1 MSSGFETLNLHPNL
15 KKAID
20 ALGFTSMTPIQQ
32 KVLKFTLAGHDAIG
46 RAQTGTGKT
55 AAFLISVINDL
66 LNNPVK
72 EQRYRGEP
80 RALILAPTRELA
92 LQIESDALELTKY
105 TDLSVV
111 TLVGGVDF
119 DKQKAQLDKAPV
131 DIMVATPGRLID
143 FVEQKEVW
151 LDLIEFLVI
160 DEADRLLDM
169 GFIPSVKR
177 IVRFSPRKEQRQT
190 LMFSA
195 TFSYDV
201 LNLAQQ
207 WLFEPVTVE
216 IEPEK
221 KTNADVE
228 QRVYM
233 VATPGRLIDFV
244 EQKEVWL
251 DLIEFLVIDEADRLL
266 DMGFIPSVKRIVR
279 FSPRKEQR
287 QTLMFS
293 ATFSYDV
300 LNLAQQWLF
309 EPVTVEIEP
318 EKKTNADVEQRVYM
332 VAKADKYKLLQDI
345 LRDEPIEK
353 VMIFANRRDQVRK
366 LYDHLKKDGYK
377 VVMLS
382 GEIAQDKRLK
392 MLDQFKNGK
401 HNIMI
406 ATDVAGRGIHVD
418 GVSHVVN
425 FTLPEQ
431 SDDYVHRIGRT
442 GRAGTRGVSI
452 SFLSEDDAFY
462 LPEIE
467 KAIGQKLPLTRLEG
481 YC

>member
-20 ALGFTSMTPIQQ
+20 ALGFKDMTPIQQ

-55 AAFLISVINDL
+55 AAFLVSVINDL
-66 LNNPVK
+66 LNNPIK

-92 LQIESDALELTKY
+92 LQIESDAKELVKY
-105 TDLSVV
+105 TDLNVM
-111 TLVGGVDF
+111 TLLGGVDF
-119 DKQKAQLDKAPV
+119 DKQKNLLNRNFV

-151 LDLIEFLVI
+151 LD
-160 DEADRLLDM
+160 
-169 GFIPSVKR
+169 
-177 IVRFSPRKEQRQT
+177 Q
-190 LMFSA
+190 
-195 TFSYDV
+195 
-201 LNLAQQ
+201 
-207 WLFEPVTVE
+207 
-216 IEPEK
+216 
-221 KTNADVE
+221 
-228 QRVYM
+228 
-233 VATPGRLIDFV
+233 
-244 EQKEVWL
+244 
-251 DLIEFLVIDEADRLL
+251 IEFLVIDEADRLL

-332 VAKADKYKLLQDI
+332 VAKSDKYKLLEEI
-345 LRDEPIEK
+345 LRVEPIEK

-366 LYDHLKKDGYK
+366 LYDHLKRDGYK

-392 MLDQFKNGK
+392 MLDQFKNGQ

-452 SFLSEDDAFY
+452 SFLSEDDAFS

>member
-1 MSSGFETLNLHPNL
+1 MSSGFETLNLHPQL
-15 KKAID
+15 KRAID
-20 ALGFTSMTPIQQ
+20 ALGFKDMTPIQQ

-55 AAFLISVINDL
+55 AAFLVSVINDL
-66 LNNPVK
+66 LNNPIQ
-72 EQRYRGEP
+72 EQRYRGAP

-92 LQIESDALELTKY
+92 LQIESDAKELTKFS
-105 TDLSVV
+105 DLHVV
-111 TLVGGVDF
+111 TLLGGVDF
-119 DKQKAQLDKAPV
+119 DKQKAQLDKKPV

-151 LDLIEFLVI
+151 LD
-160 DEADRLLDM
+160 
-169 GFIPSVKR
+169 
-177 IVRFSPRKEQRQT
+177 Q
-190 LMFSA
+190 
-195 TFSYDV
+195 
-201 LNLAQQ
+201 
-207 WLFEPVTVE
+207 
-216 IEPEK
+216 
-221 KTNADVE
+221 
-228 QRVYM
+228 
-233 VATPGRLIDFV
+233 
-244 EQKEVWL
+244 
-251 DLIEFLVIDEADRLL
+251 IEFLVIDEADRLL

-332 VAKADKYKLLQDI
+332 VAKSDKYKLLQDI

-366 LYDHLKKDGYK
+366 LYDNLKRDGYK

-392 MLDQFKNGK
+392 MLDQFKNGQ

>member
-1 MSSGFETLNLHPNL
+1 MSAGFETLNLHPNL

-20 ALGFTSMTPIQQ
+20 ALGFSSMTPIQK
-32 KVLKFTLAGHDAIG
+32 KVLKYTLAGHDAIG

-66 LNNPVK
+66 LTNPLK
-72 EQRYRGEP
+72 EKRFRGEP

-92 LQIESDALELTKY
+92 LQIESDAQELTKF
-105 TDLSVV
+105 TDLHLV
-111 TLVGGVDF
+111 TLLGGVDF
-119 DKQKAQLDKAPV
+119 EKQKALLDKNFV
-131 DIMVATPGRLID
+131 DIIVATPGRLID
-143 FVEQKEVW
+143 LIEQKEVW
-151 LDLIEFLVI
+151 LDQIEFLVI

-177 IVRFSPRKEQRQT
+177 IVR
-190 LMFSA
+190 
-195 TFSYDV
+195 Y
-201 LNLAQQ
+201 
-207 WLFEPVTVE
+207 
-216 IEPEK
+216 
-221 KTNADVE
+221 
-228 QRVYM
+228 
-233 VATPGRLIDFV
+233 
-244 EQKEVWL
+244 
-251 DLIEFLVIDEADRLL
+251 
-266 DMGFIPSVKRIVR
+266 
-279 FSPRKEQR
+279 SPRKEQR

-345 LRDEPIEK
+345 LRDEPIDK

-392 MLDQFKNGK
+392 MLDQFKNGQ

-442 GRAGTRGVSI
+442 GRAGARGVSI

>member
-1 MSSGFETLNLHPNL
+1 MSSGFETLNLHPQL
-15 KKAID
+15 KRAID
-20 ALGFTSMTPIQQ
+20 ALGFKDMTPIQQ

-55 AAFLISVINDL
+55 AAFLVSVINDL
-66 LNNPVK
+66 LNKPIQ

-92 LQIESDALELTKY
+92 LQIESDAKELTKFS
-105 TDLSVV
+105 DLNVV
-111 TLVGGVDF
+111 TLLGGVDF
-119 DKQKAQLDKAPV
+119 DKQKAQLDKKPV

-151 LDLIEFLVI
+151 LD
-160 DEADRLLDM
+160 
-169 GFIPSVKR
+169 
-177 IVRFSPRKEQRQT
+177 Q
-190 LMFSA
+190 
-195 TFSYDV
+195 
-201 LNLAQQ
+201 
-207 WLFEPVTVE
+207 
-216 IEPEK
+216 
-221 KTNADVE
+221 
-228 QRVYM
+228 
-233 VATPGRLIDFV
+233 
-244 EQKEVWL
+244 
-251 DLIEFLVIDEADRLL
+251 IEFLVIDEADRLL

-332 VAKADKYKLLQDI
+332 VAKSDKYKLLQDI

-366 LYDHLKKDGYK
+366 LYDNLKRDGYK

-392 MLDQFKNGK
+392 MLDQFKNGQ

-467 KAIGQKLPLTRLEG
+467 KAIGQKLPLTRLDG

>member
-1 MSSGFETLNLHPNL
+1 MSGFQTLNLHPQL
-15 KKAID
+15 KQAID
-20 ALGFTSMTPIQQ
+20 ALGFTEMTPIQQ
-32 KVLKFTLAGHDAIG
+32 KVLKYTLAGHDAIG

-55 AAFLISVINDL
+55 AAFLISIINDL
-66 LNNPVK
+66 LNNPLSEK
-72 EQRYRGEP
+72 RYRGEP

-92 LQIESDALELTKY
+92 IQIENDAK
-105 TDLSVV
+105 DLVKFSQLNVV

-119 DKQKAQLDKAPV
+119 DKQRKQLDANFV
-131 DIMVATPGRLID
+131 DIVVATPGRLID
-143 FVEQKEVW
+143 FTEQREVW
-151 LDLIEFLVI
+151 LDQIEFLVI

-177 IVRFSPRKEQRQT
+177 IVRFSPKKEQRQT

-207 WLFEPVTVE
+207 WLYEPVTVE

-221 KTNADVE
+221 KTNEDVE
-228 QRVYM
+228 QRVY
-233 VATPGRLIDFV
+233 VV
-244 EQKEVWL
+244 SNQ
-251 DLIEFLVIDEADRLL
+251 
-266 DMGFIPSVKRIVR
+266 
-279 FSPRKEQR
+279 
-287 QTLMFS
+287 
-293 ATFSYDV
+293 
-300 LNLAQQWLF
+300 
-309 EPVTVEIEP
+309 
-318 EKKTNADVEQRVYM
+318 
-332 VAKADKYKLLQDI
+332 DKYKLLREI
-345 LRDEPIEK
+345 LNDEPIEK

-366 LYDHLKKDGYK
+366 LYDHLKRDDYK

-382 GEIAQDKRLK
+382 GEIAQDRRLK

-418 GVSHVVN
+418 GVSHVIN

-442 GRAGTRGVSI
+442 GRAGTQGVSI

-467 KAIGQKLPLTRLEG
+467 KAIGQKLPLTRMEG

>member
-15 KKAID
+15 KQAID
-20 ALGFTSMTPIQQ
+20 ALGFSSMTPIQE

-55 AAFLISVINDL
+55 AAFLVSIINDL
-66 LNNPVK
+66 LSNPVQG
-72 EQRYRGEP
+72 QRYRGEP

-92 LQIESDALELTKY
+92 LQIESDAHELTKF

-111 TLVGGVDF
+111 TLLGGVDF

-151 LDLIEFLVI
+151 LD
-160 DEADRLLDM
+160 
-169 GFIPSVKR
+169 
-177 IVRFSPRKEQRQT
+177 Q
-190 LMFSA
+190 
-195 TFSYDV
+195 
-201 LNLAQQ
+201 
-207 WLFEPVTVE
+207 
-216 IEPEK
+216 
-221 KTNADVE
+221 
-228 QRVYM
+228 
-233 VATPGRLIDFV
+233 
-244 EQKEVWL
+244 
-251 DLIEFLVIDEADRLL
+251 IEFLVIDEADRLL

-366 LYDHLKKDGYK
+366 LYDHLKRDNYK

>member
-20 ALGFTSMTPIQQ
+20 ALGFKDMTPIQQ

-55 AAFLISVINDL
+55 AAFLVSVINDL
-66 LNNPVK
+66 LNNPIK
-72 EQRYRGEP
+72 AQRYRGEP

-92 LQIESDALELTKY
+92 LQIESDAKELVKY
-105 TDLSVV
+105 TDLNVM
-111 TLVGGVDF
+111 TLLGGVDF
-119 DKQKAQLDKAPV
+119 DKQKNLLNRNFV

-151 LDLIEFLVI
+151 LD
-160 DEADRLLDM
+160 
-169 GFIPSVKR
+169 
-177 IVRFSPRKEQRQT
+177 Q
-190 LMFSA
+190 
-195 TFSYDV
+195 
-201 LNLAQQ
+201 
-207 WLFEPVTVE
+207 
-216 IEPEK
+216 
-221 KTNADVE
+221 
-228 QRVYM
+228 
-233 VATPGRLIDFV
+233 
-244 EQKEVWL
+244 
-251 DLIEFLVIDEADRLL
+251 IEFLVIDEADRLL

-332 VAKADKYKLLQDI
+332 VAKSDKYKLLEDI

-392 MLDQFKNGK
+392 MLDQFKNGQ

-452 SFLSEDDAFY
+452 SFLSEDDAFS

-467 KAIGQKLPLTRLEG
+467 KAIGQKLPLTRLDG

>member
-1 MSSGFETLNLHPNL
+1 MSSGFETLNLHPQL
-15 KKAID
+15 KQAID
-20 ALGFTSMTPIQQ
+20 ALGFKEMTPIQQ

-66 LNNPVK
+66 LNNPIQG
-72 EQRYRGEP
+72 QRYRGEP
-80 RALILAPTRELA
+80 RALVLAPTRELA
-92 LQIESDALELTKY
+92 LQIESDAKDLTKF
-105 TDLSVV
+105 TDLNVV
-111 TLVGGVDF
+111 TLLGGVDF
-119 DKQKAQLDKAPV
+119 DKQKSQLNKNFV
-131 DIMVATPGRLID
+131 DIIVATPGRLID

-151 LDLIEFLVI
+151 LDQIEFLVI

-177 IVRFSPRKEQRQT
+177 IVR
-190 LMFSA
+190 
-195 TFSYDV
+195 Y
-201 LNLAQQ
+201 
-207 WLFEPVTVE
+207 
-216 IEPEK
+216 
-221 KTNADVE
+221 
-228 QRVYM
+228 
-233 VATPGRLIDFV
+233 
-244 EQKEVWL
+244 
-251 DLIEFLVIDEADRLL
+251 
-266 DMGFIPSVKRIVR
+266 
-279 FSPRKEQR
+279 SPRKEQR

-332 VAKADKYKLLQDI
+332 VAKTDKYKLLEEI

-467 KAIGQKLPLTRLEG
+467 KAIGQKLPLTRLDG

>member
-1 MSSGFETLNLHPNL
+1 MSSGFETLNLEPQL
-15 KKAID
+15 KQAID
-20 ALGFTSMTPIQQ
+20 ALGFKGMTPIQA
-32 KVLKFTLAGHDAIG
+32 KVLQYTLAGHDAIG

-55 AAFLISVINDL
+55 AAFLISIINDL
-66 LNNPVK
+66 LKNPVK
-72 EQRYRGEP
+72 TQRYRGEP

-92 LQIESDALELTKY
+92 IQIESDAKELTKFSG
-105 TDLSVV
+105 LNVV

-119 DKQKAQLDKAPV
+119 DKQKKQLDQGFV
-131 DIMVATPGRLID
+131 DILVATPGRLID
-143 FVEQKEVW
+143 FTEQKEIW
-151 LDLIEFLVI
+151 LDQIEFLVI

-177 IVRFSPRKEQRQT
+177 IVRYSPRKEQRQT
-190 LMFSA
+190 LLFSA

-228 QRVYM
+228 QRVY
-233 VATPGRLIDFV
+233 VVG
-244 EQKEVWL
+244 K
-251 DLIEFLVIDEADRLL
+251 
-266 DMGFIPSVKRIVR
+266 S
-279 FSPRKEQR
+279 
-287 QTLMFS
+287 
-293 ATFSYDV
+293 
-300 LNLAQQWLF
+300 
-309 EPVTVEIEP
+309 
-318 EKKTNADVEQRVYM
+318 
-332 VAKADKYKLLQDI
+332 DKYKLLQEI

-366 LYDHLKKDGYK
+366 LYDNLKKDGYK

-392 MLDQFKNGK
+392 MLDQFKNGQ

-418 GVSHVVN
+418 GVSHVIN

-467 KAIGQKLPLTRLEG
+467 KAIGQKIPLTRLEG

>member
-1 MSSGFETLNLHPNL
+1 MSSGFETLNLHPQL
-15 KKAID
+15 QQAIH
-20 ALGFTSMTPIQQ
+20 ALGFKSMTPIQE

-55 AAFLISVINDL
+55 AAFLISIINDL
-66 LNNPVK
+66 LNNPITEK
-72 EQRYRGEP
+72 RYRGEP

-92 LQIESDALELTKY
+92 LQIEQDAK
-105 TDLSVV
+105 DLVKFSGLNVM
-111 TLVGGVDF
+111 TLLGGVDF
-119 DKQKAQLDKAPV
+119 DKQRKQLDANPI
-131 DIMVATPGRLID
+131 DILVATPGRLID
-143 FVEQKEVW
+143 FAEQKEIW
-151 LDLIEFLVI
+151 LDQVEFLVI

-169 GFIPSVKR
+169 GFIPSVKK

-201 LNLAQQ
+201 LNLARQ

-228 QRVYM
+228 QRMYV
-233 VATPGRLIDFV
+233 VA
-244 EQKEVWL
+244 
-251 DLIEFLVIDEADRLL
+251 IE
-266 DMGFIPSVKRIVR
+266 
-279 FSPRKEQR
+279 
-287 QTLMFS
+287 
-293 ATFSYDV
+293 
-300 LNLAQQWLF
+300 
-309 EPVTVEIEP
+309 
-318 EKKTNADVEQRVYM
+318 
-332 VAKADKYKLLQDI
+332 DKYKLLQDI
-345 LRDEPIEK
+345 LKNEPIGK
-353 VMIFANRRDQVRK
+353 VVIFANRRDQVRTV
-366 LYDHLKKDGYK
+366 YDQLKKDKYK

-392 MLDQFKNGK
+392 MLDQFKNGQ

-425 FTLPEQ
+425 YTLPEH

-442 GRAGTRGVSI
+442 GRAGTTGVSI
-452 SFLSEDDAFY
+452 SFLSEEDAFY
-462 LPEIE
+462 LSDIE

>member
-1 MSSGFETLNLHPNL
+1 MSAGFETLNLHPQL
-15 KKAID
+15 KQAID
-20 ALGFTSMTPIQQ
+20 ALGFASMTPIQE

-55 AAFLISVINDL
+55 AAFLVSVINDL
-66 LNNPVK
+66 LTNPVQG
-72 EQRYRGEP
+72 QRYRGEP

-92 LQIESDALELTKY
+92 LQIESDAKELTRFCG
-105 TDLSVV
+105 LNVV
-111 TLVGGVDF
+111 TLLGGVDF
-119 DKQKAQLDKAPV
+119 EKQKAQLDANFV
-131 DIMVATPGRLID
+131 DIIVATPGRLID
-143 FVEQKEVW
+143 LVEQKEVW
-151 LDLIEFLVI
+151 LDQIEFLVI

-177 IVRFSPRKEQRQT
+177 IVR
-190 LMFSA
+190 
-195 TFSYDV
+195 Y
-201 LNLAQQ
+201 
-207 WLFEPVTVE
+207 
-216 IEPEK
+216 
-221 KTNADVE
+221 
-228 QRVYM
+228 
-233 VATPGRLIDFV
+233 
-244 EQKEVWL
+244 
-251 DLIEFLVIDEADRLL
+251 
-266 DMGFIPSVKRIVR
+266 
-279 FSPRKEQR
+279 SPRKEQR

-332 VAKADKYKLLQDI
+332 VAKSDKYKLLQEI

-366 LYDHLKKDGYK
+366 LYDHLKQDGYK

-392 MLDQFKNGK
+392 MLDQFKNGQ
-401 HNIMI
+401 HHIMI

-467 KAIGQKLPLTRLEG
+467 KAIGQKLPLTRLDG

>member
-1 MSSGFETLNLHPNL
+1 MSSGFETLNLEPQL
-15 KKAID
+15 KQAID
-20 ALGFTSMTPIQQ
+20 ALGFKEMTPIQA
-32 KVLKFTLAGHDAIG
+32 KVLQYTLAGHDAIG

-55 AAFLISVINDL
+55 AAFLISIINDL
-66 LNNPVK
+66 LKNPIQH
-72 EQRYRGEP
+72 QRFRGEP

-92 LQIESDALELTKY
+92 IQIESDAKELTKFAG
-105 TDLSVV
+105 LNVV

-119 DKQKAQLDKAPV
+119 DKQKKQLDQGFV
-131 DIMVATPGRLID
+131 DIIVATPGRLID
-143 FVEQKEVW
+143 FTEQKEIW
-151 LDLIEFLVI
+151 LDQIEFLVI

-177 IVRFSPRKEQRQT
+177 IVRYSPRKEQRQT
-190 LMFSA
+190 LLFSA

-216 IEPEK
+216 IEPDK

-228 QRVYM
+228 QRVY
-233 VATPGRLIDFV
+233 VVG
-244 EQKEVWL
+244 K
-251 DLIEFLVIDEADRLL
+251 
-266 DMGFIPSVKRIVR
+266 S
-279 FSPRKEQR
+279 
-287 QTLMFS
+287 
-293 ATFSYDV
+293 
-300 LNLAQQWLF
+300 
-309 EPVTVEIEP
+309 
-318 EKKTNADVEQRVYM
+318 
-332 VAKADKYKLLQDI
+332 DKYKLLQEI

-366 LYDHLKKDGYK
+366 LYDNLKRDGYK

-392 MLDQFKNGK
+392 MLDQFKNGQ

-418 GVSHVVN
+418 GVSHVIN

-442 GRAGTRGVSI
+442 GRAGTRGVRI

-467 KAIGQKLPLTRLEG
+467 KAIGQKIPLTRLDG

>member
-1 MSSGFETLNLHPNL
+1 MTSGFETLNLHPQL

-20 ALGFTSMTPIQQ
+20 ALGFTQMTPIQQ
-32 KVLKFTLAGHDAIG
+32 KVLKYTLAGHDAIG

-66 LNNPVK
+66 LNNPVQ
-72 EQRYRGEP
+72 EQRFRGEP

-92 LQIESDALELTKY
+92 LQIESDAKSLTKFSN
-105 TDLSVV
+105 LHLV
-111 TLVGGVDF
+111 TLLGGVDF
-119 DKQKAQLDKAPV
+119 DKQKKQLDANFV
-131 DIMVATPGRLID
+131 DIMVAAPGRLID

-151 LDLIEFLVI
+151 LDQIEFLVI

-177 IVRFSPRKEQRQT
+177 IVRYSPRKEQRQT

-201 LNLAQQ
+201 LNLARQ

-216 IEPEK
+216 IEPEQ
-221 KTNADVE
+221 KTNNDVE
-228 QRVYM
+228 QRVY
-233 VATPGRLIDFV
+233 V
-244 EQKEVWL
+244 
-251 DLIEFLVIDEADRLL
+251 
-266 DMGFIPSVKRIVR
+266 
-279 FSPRKEQR
+279 
-287 QTLMFS
+287 
-293 ATFSYDV
+293 
-300 LNLAQQWLF
+300 
-309 EPVTVEIEP
+309 
-318 EKKTNADVEQRVYM
+318 
-332 VAKADKYKLLQDI
+332 VAKQDKYRLLQDI
-345 LRDEPIEK
+345 LREEPIDK
-353 VMIFANRRDQVRK
+353 VMIFANRRDQVRR

-377 VVMLS
+377 VGMLS

-392 MLDQFKNGK
+392 MLEQFKQGK

-442 GRAGTRGVSI
+442 GRAGAQGVSI

-467 KAIGQKLPLTRLEG
+467 KAIGKKLPLTRLDG

>member
-20 ALGFTSMTPIQQ
+20 ALGFTTMTPIQQ

-55 AAFLISVINDL
+55 AAFLISIMNDL
-66 LNNPVK
+66 LNNPIQ

-92 LQIESDALELTKY
+92 LQIESDAQDLAKY
-105 TDLSVV
+105 AGLNVV
-111 TLVGGVDF
+111 TLLGGVDF
-119 DKQKAQLDKAPV
+119 DKQKNQLNKAPV

-151 LDLIEFLVI
+151 LD
-160 DEADRLLDM
+160 
-169 GFIPSVKR
+169 
-177 IVRFSPRKEQRQT
+177 Q
-190 LMFSA
+190 
-195 TFSYDV
+195 
-201 LNLAQQ
+201 
-207 WLFEPVTVE
+207 
-216 IEPEK
+216 
-221 KTNADVE
+221 
-228 QRVYM
+228 
-233 VATPGRLIDFV
+233 
-244 EQKEVWL
+244 
-251 DLIEFLVIDEADRLL
+251 IEFLVIDEADRLL

-332 VAKADKYKLLQDI
+332 VAKADKYKLLQEI

-366 LYDHLKKDGYK
+366 LYDHLKRDGYK

-382 GEIAQDKRLK
+382 GEIAQDKRTK
-392 MLDQFKNGK
+392 MLDQFKNGQ

-418 GVSHVVN
+418 NVSHVIN

-442 GRAGTRGVSI
+442 GRAGAQGVSI
-452 SFLSEDDAFY
+452 SFLAEDDAFY

>member
-1 MSSGFETLNLHPNL
+1 MSSGFETLNLHPQL
-15 KKAID
+15 KQAID
-20 ALGFTSMTPIQQ
+20 ALGFKEMTPIQA
-32 KVLKFTLAGHDAIG
+32 KVLKYTLAGHDAIG

-55 AAFLISVINDL
+55 AAFLVSVINDL
-66 LNNPVK
+66 LNNPIK
-72 EQRYRGEP
+72 NQRYRGEP

-92 LQIESDALELTKY
+92 IQIESDARELTKFSG
-105 TDLSVV
+105 LNVV

-119 DKQKAQLDKAPV
+119 DKQKKQLDQGFV

-143 FVEQKEVW
+143 FTEQKEIW
-151 LDLIEFLVI
+151 LDQIEFLVI

-228 QRVYM
+228 QRVY
-233 VATPGRLIDFV
+233 VVG
-244 EQKEVWL
+244 K
-251 DLIEFLVIDEADRLL
+251 
-266 DMGFIPSVKRIVR
+266 S
-279 FSPRKEQR
+279 
-287 QTLMFS
+287 
-293 ATFSYDV
+293 
-300 LNLAQQWLF
+300 
-309 EPVTVEIEP
+309 
-318 EKKTNADVEQRVYM
+318 
-332 VAKADKYKLLQDI
+332 DKYKLLEEI

-366 LYDHLKKDGYK
+366 LYDHLKRDGYK

-382 GEIAQDKRLK
+382 GEIAQDKRMK
-392 MLDQFKNGK
+392 MLDQFKNGQ

-467 KAIGQKLPLTRLEG
+467 KAIGQKIPLTRLEG

>member
-1 MSSGFETLNLHPNL
+1 MSSGFETLNLHPQL
-15 KKAID
+15 KQAID
-20 ALGFTSMTPIQQ
+20 ALGFKEMTPIQE
-32 KVLKFTLAGHDAIG
+32 KVLKYTLAGHDAIG

-55 AAFLISVINDL
+55 AAFLVSIINDL
-66 LNNPVK
+66 LNNPVSN
-72 EQRYRGEP
+72 QRFRGEA

-92 LQIESDALELTKY
+92 IQIENDAR
-105 TDLSVV
+105 DLIKFSNLRVV

-119 DKQKAQLDKAPV
+119 DKQKKQLDQGFV
-131 DIMVATPGRLID
+131 DIIVATPGRLID
-143 FVEQKEVW
+143 FTEQKEVW
-151 LDLIEFLVI
+151 LDQIEFLVI

-233 VATPGRLIDFV
+233 VG
-244 EQKEVWL
+244 
-251 DLIEFLVIDEADRLL
+251 
-266 DMGFIPSVKRIVR
+266 
-279 FSPRKEQR
+279 
-287 QTLMFS
+287 
-293 ATFSYDV
+293 
-300 LNLAQQWLF
+300 
-309 EPVTVEIEP
+309 
-318 EKKTNADVEQRVYM
+318 
-332 VAKADKYKLLQDI
+332 KADKYKLLQEI

-366 LYDHLKKDGYK
+366 LYDHLKRDDYK

-382 GEIAQDKRLK
+382 GEIAQDKRTK
-392 MLDQFKNGK
+392 MLDQFKNGQ

-425 FTLPEQ
+425 YTLPEQ

-442 GRAGTRGVSI
+442 GRAGSRGVSI

-467 KAIGQKLPLTRLEG
+467 KAIGQKLPLTRLDG

>member
-1 MSSGFETLNLHPNL
+1 MSSGFETLNLHPQL

-80 RALILAPTRELA
+80 RTLILAPTRELA
-92 LQIESDALELTKY
+92 LQIESDAHELTKF

-111 TLVGGVDF
+111 TLLGGVDF

-151 LDLIEFLVI
+151 LD
-160 DEADRLLDM
+160 
-169 GFIPSVKR
+169 
-177 IVRFSPRKEQRQT
+177 Q
-190 LMFSA
+190 
-195 TFSYDV
+195 
-201 LNLAQQ
+201 
-207 WLFEPVTVE
+207 
-216 IEPEK
+216 
-221 KTNADVE
+221 
-228 QRVYM
+228 
-233 VATPGRLIDFV
+233 
-244 EQKEVWL
+244 
-251 DLIEFLVIDEADRLL
+251 IEFLVIDEADRLL

-366 LYDHLKKDGYK
+366 LYDHLKRDGYK

-418 GVSHVVN
+418 GVSHVIN

-452 SFLSEDDAFY
+452 SFLAEDDAFY

>member
-1 MSSGFETLNLHPNL
+1 MSSGFETLNLHPQL
-15 KKAID
+15 KRAID
-20 ALGFTSMTPIQQ
+20 ALGFKDMTPIQQ
-32 KVLKFTLAGHDAIG
+32 KVLKFTLAGHDASG

-55 AAFLISVINDL
+55 AAFLVSVINDL
-66 LNNPVK
+66 LNNPIQ

-92 LQIESDALELTKY
+92 LQIESDAKELTKFS
-105 TDLSVV
+105 DLHVV
-111 TLVGGVDF
+111 TLLGGVDF
-119 DKQKAQLDKAPV
+119 DKQKAQLDKKPV

-151 LDLIEFLVI
+151 LD
-160 DEADRLLDM
+160 
-169 GFIPSVKR
+169 
-177 IVRFSPRKEQRQT
+177 Q
-190 LMFSA
+190 
-195 TFSYDV
+195 
-201 LNLAQQ
+201 
-207 WLFEPVTVE
+207 
-216 IEPEK
+216 
-221 KTNADVE
+221 
-228 QRVYM
+228 
-233 VATPGRLIDFV
+233 
-244 EQKEVWL
+244 
-251 DLIEFLVIDEADRLL
+251 IEFLVIDEADRLL

-332 VAKADKYKLLQDI
+332 VAKSDKYKLLQDI

-366 LYDHLKKDGYK
+366 LYDNLKRDGYK

-392 MLDQFKNGK
+392 MLDQFKNGQ

>member
-1 MSSGFETLNLHPNL
+1 VITQLEHRFMSSGFETLNLHPNL

-20 ALGFTSMTPIQQ
+20 ALGFTHMTPIQQ

-55 AAFLISVINDL
+55 AAFLISIMNDL
-66 LNNPVK
+66 LNNPIQ

-92 LQIESDALELTKY
+92 LQIESDAQDLAKY
-105 TDLSVV
+105 AGLNVV
-111 TLVGGVDF
+111 TLLGGVDF
-119 DKQKAQLDKAPV
+119 DKQKNQLNKAPV

-151 LDLIEFLVI
+151 LD
-160 DEADRLLDM
+160 
-169 GFIPSVKR
+169 
-177 IVRFSPRKEQRQT
+177 Q
-190 LMFSA
+190 
-195 TFSYDV
+195 
-201 LNLAQQ
+201 
-207 WLFEPVTVE
+207 
-216 IEPEK
+216 
-221 KTNADVE
+221 
-228 QRVYM
+228 
-233 VATPGRLIDFV
+233 
-244 EQKEVWL
+244 
-251 DLIEFLVIDEADRLL
+251 IEFLVIDEADRLL

-366 LYDHLKKDGYK
+366 LYDHLKRDGYK

-452 SFLSEDDAFY
+452 SFLAEDDAFY

>member
-1 MSSGFETLNLHPNL
+1 MSSGFETLNLEPQL
-15 KKAID
+15 KQAID
-20 ALGFTSMTPIQQ
+20 ALGFKEMTPIQA
-32 KVLKFTLAGHDAIG
+32 KVLQYTLAGHDAIG

-55 AAFLISVINDL
+55 AAFLISIINDL
-66 LNNPVK
+66 LKNPIQH
-72 EQRYRGEP
+72 QRFRGEP

-92 LQIESDALELTKY
+92 IQIESDAKELTKFAG
-105 TDLSVV
+105 LNVV

-119 DKQKAQLDKAPV
+119 DKHKKQLDQGFV
-131 DIMVATPGRLID
+131 DIIVATPGRVID
-143 FVEQKEVW
+143 FTGQKEIW
-151 LDLIEFLVI
+151 LDQIEFLVI

-177 IVRFSPRKEQRQT
+177 IVRYSPRKEQRQT
-190 LMFSA
+190 LLFSA

-216 IEPEK
+216 IEPDK

-228 QRVYM
+228 QRVY
-233 VATPGRLIDFV
+233 VVG
-244 EQKEVWL
+244 K
-251 DLIEFLVIDEADRLL
+251 
-266 DMGFIPSVKRIVR
+266 S
-279 FSPRKEQR
+279 
-287 QTLMFS
+287 
-293 ATFSYDV
+293 
-300 LNLAQQWLF
+300 
-309 EPVTVEIEP
+309 
-318 EKKTNADVEQRVYM
+318 
-332 VAKADKYKLLQDI
+332 DKYKLLQEI

-366 LYDHLKKDGYK
+366 LYDNLKRDGYK

-382 GEIAQDKRLK
+382 GKLAQDKRLK
-392 MLDQFKNGK
+392 MLDQFKNGQ

-467 KAIGQKLPLTRLEG
+467 KAIGQKIPLTRLDG

>member
-1 MSSGFETLNLHPNL
+1 MSSGFETLNLHPQL
-15 KKAID
+15 QRAID
-20 ALGFTSMTPIQQ
+20 ALGFSEMTPIQQ
-32 KVLKFTLAGHDAIG
+32 KVLKYTLAGHDAIG

-55 AAFLISVINDL
+55 AAFLISIINDL
-66 LNNPVK
+66 LNNPVS
-72 EQRYRGEP
+72 EPRFRGEP

-92 LQIESDALELTKY
+92 IQIESDAKELVKFTN
-105 TDLSVV
+105 LNVM

-119 DKQKAQLDKAPV
+119 DKQRKQLNQNFI
-131 DIMVATPGRLID
+131 DIIVATPGRLID
-143 FVEQKEVW
+143 FTEQKEIW
-151 LDLIEFLVI
+151 LDQIEFLVI

-207 WLFEPVTVE
+207 WLHEPVTVE
-216 IEPEK
+216 IEPDK

-233 VATPGRLIDFV
+233 V
-244 EQKEVWL
+244 
-251 DLIEFLVIDEADRLL
+251 
-266 DMGFIPSVKRIVR
+266 
-279 FSPRKEQR
+279 
-287 QTLMFS
+287 
-293 ATFSYDV
+293 
-300 LNLAQQWLF
+300 
-309 EPVTVEIEP
+309 
-318 EKKTNADVEQRVYM
+318 EKK
-332 VAKADKYKLLQDI
+332 DKYKLLRQV
-345 LRDEPIEK
+345 LADEPIEK

-366 LYDHLKKDGYK
+366 LYDHLKADGYK

-392 MLDQFKNGK
+392 MLDQFKNGQ

-418 GVSHVVN
+418 GVSHVIN

-442 GRAGTRGVSI
+442 GRAGTQGVSI
-452 SFLSEDDAFY
+452 SFLSEDDAFN
-462 LPEIE
+462 LPTIE

>member
-1 MSSGFETLNLHPNL
+1 MSSGFETLNLHPKL
-15 KKAID
+15 KQAID
-20 ALGFTSMTPIQQ
+20 ALGFKEMTPIQE

-55 AAFLISVINDL
+55 AAFLVSVINDL
-66 LNNPVK
+66 LNNPIK
-72 EQRYRGEP
+72 EQRFRGEP

-92 LQIESDALELTKY
+92 LQIESDAKELTKF
-105 TDLSVV
+105 TDLHLV
-111 TLVGGVDF
+111 TLLGGVDF
-119 DKQKAQLDKAPV
+119 DKQKAQLDKNFV
-131 DIMVATPGRLID
+131 DIIVATPGRLID

-151 LDLIEFLVI
+151 LDQIEF
-160 DEADRLLDM
+160 
-169 GFIPSVKR
+169 F
-177 IVRFSPRKEQRQT
+177 
-190 LMFSA
+190 
-195 TFSYDV
+195 
-201 LNLAQQ
+201 
-207 WLFEPVTVE
+207 
-216 IEPEK
+216 
-221 KTNADVE
+221 
-228 QRVYM
+228 
-233 VATPGRLIDFV
+233 
-244 EQKEVWL
+244 
-251 DLIEFLVIDEADRLL
+251 VIDEADRLL

-332 VAKADKYKLLQDI
+332 VAKTDKYKLLQEI

-392 MLDQFKNGK
+392 MLDQFKNGQ

-418 GVSHVVN
+418 GVSHVIN

>member
-1 MSSGFETLNLHPNL
+1 MSSGFETLNLEPQL
-15 KKAID
+15 KQAID
-20 ALGFTSMTPIQQ
+20 ALGFKEMTPIQA
-32 KVLKFTLAGHDAIG
+32 KVLQYTLAGHDAIG

-55 AAFLISVINDL
+55 AAFLISIINDL
-66 LNNPVK
+66 LKNPIQH
-72 EQRYRGEP
+72 QRFRGEP

-92 LQIESDALELTKY
+92 IQIESDAKELTKFAG
-105 TDLSVV
+105 LNVV

-119 DKQKAQLDKAPV
+119 DKQKKQLDQGFV
-131 DIMVATPGRLID
+131 DIIVATPGRLID
-143 FVEQKEVW
+143 FTEQKEIW
-151 LDLIEFLVI
+151 LDQIEFLVI

-177 IVRFSPRKEQRQT
+177 IVRYSPRKEQRQT
-190 LMFSA
+190 LLFSA

-216 IEPEK
+216 IEPDK

-228 QRVYM
+228 QRVY
-233 VATPGRLIDFV
+233 VVG
-244 EQKEVWL
+244 K
-251 DLIEFLVIDEADRLL
+251 
-266 DMGFIPSVKRIVR
+266 S
-279 FSPRKEQR
+279 
-287 QTLMFS
+287 
-293 ATFSYDV
+293 
-300 LNLAQQWLF
+300 
-309 EPVTVEIEP
+309 
-318 EKKTNADVEQRVYM
+318 
-332 VAKADKYKLLQDI
+332 DKYKLLQEI

-366 LYDHLKKDGYK
+366 LYDNLKRDGYK

-392 MLDQFKNGK
+392 MLDQFKNGQ

-418 GVSHVVN
+418 GVSHVIN

-467 KAIGQKLPLTRLEG
+467 KAIGQKLPLTRLDG

>member
-1 MSSGFETLNLHPNL
+1 MSSGFDTLNLHPKL
-15 KKAID
+15 KQAID
-20 ALGFTSMTPIQQ
+20 ALGFTKMTPIQQ

-55 AAFLISVINDL
+55 AAFLVSVINDL
-66 LNNPVK
+66 LNNPIK
-72 EQRYRGEP
+72 EQRFRGEP

-92 LQIESDALELTKY
+92 LQIESDAKELTKF
-105 TDLSVV
+105 TDLHLV
-111 TLVGGVDF
+111 TMLGGVDF
-119 DKQKAQLDKAPV
+119 DKQRAELNKNFV

-143 FVEQKEVW
+143 FVEQKEIW
-151 LDLIEFLVI
+151 LDQIEFLVI

-177 IVRFSPRKEQRQT
+177 IVR
-190 LMFSA
+190 
-195 TFSYDV
+195 Y
-201 LNLAQQ
+201 
-207 WLFEPVTVE
+207 
-216 IEPEK
+216 
-221 KTNADVE
+221 
-228 QRVYM
+228 
-233 VATPGRLIDFV
+233 
-244 EQKEVWL
+244 
-251 DLIEFLVIDEADRLL
+251 
-266 DMGFIPSVKRIVR
+266 
-279 FSPRKEQR
+279 SPRKEQR

-332 VAKADKYKLLQDI
+332 VAKSDKYKLLQEI

-366 LYDHLKKDGYK
+366 LYDHLKKDDYK

-418 GVSHVVN
+418 GVSHVIN

-442 GRAGTRGVSI
+442 GRAGSRGVSI

-467 KAIGQKLPLTRLEG
+467 KAIGQKLPLTRLDG

>member
-1 MSSGFETLNLHPNL
+1 MSSGFETLNLHPKL
-15 KKAID
+15 KQAID
-20 ALGFTSMTPIQQ
+20 ALGFKEMTPIQE

-55 AAFLISVINDL
+55 AAFLVSVINDL
-66 LNNPVK
+66 LNNPIK
-72 EQRYRGEP
+72 EQRYRGEA

-92 LQIESDALELTKY
+92 LQIESDAKELTKF
-105 TDLSVV
+105 TDLHVV
-111 TLVGGVDF
+111 TLLGGVDF
-119 DKQKAQLDKAPV
+119 DKQKAQLNKQFV
-131 DIMVATPGRLID
+131 DIIVATPGRLID

-151 LDLIEFLVI
+151 LDQIEFLVI
-160 DEADRLLDM
+160 DEADRMLDM

-177 IVRFSPRKEQRQT
+177 IVRYSPRKEQRQT

-207 WLFEPVTVE
+207 WLFEPITVE
-216 IEPEK
+216 IEPE
-221 KTNADVE
+221 
-228 QRVYM
+228 R
-233 VATPGRLIDFV
+233 
-244 EQKEVWL
+244 
-251 DLIEFLVIDEADRLL
+251 
-266 DMGFIPSVKRIVR
+266 
-279 FSPRKEQR
+279 
-287 QTLMFS
+287 
-293 ATFSYDV
+293 
-300 LNLAQQWLF
+300 
-309 EPVTVEIEP
+309 
-318 EKKTNADVEQRVYM
+318 KTNADVEQRVYM
-332 VAKADKYKLLQDI
+332 VAKTDKYKLLEEI

-366 LYDHLKKDGYK
+366 LYDLLKRDGYK

-382 GEIAQDKRLK
+382 GEIAQDKRTK
-392 MLDQFKNGK
+392 MLDQFKNGQ

-442 GRAGTRGVSI
+442 GRAGARGVSI

-467 KAIGQKLPLTRLEG
+467 KAIGQKLPLTRMEG

>member
-1 MSSGFETLNLHPNL
+1 MASGFETLNLHPKL

-20 ALGFTSMTPIQQ
+20 ALGFKEMTPIQQ
-32 KVLKFTLAGHDAIG
+32 KVLNYTLAGHDAIG

-66 LNNPVK
+66 LNNPIK
-72 EQRYRGEP
+72 EQRYRGEA
-80 RALILAPTRELA
+80 RGLILAPTRELA
-92 LQIESDALELTKY
+92 LQIESDAKELTKF
-105 TDLSVV
+105 TDLHLV
-111 TLVGGVDF
+111 TLLGGVDF
-119 DKQKAQLDKAPV
+119 DKQKKQLDQNFV
-131 DIMVATPGRLID
+131 DIIVATPGRLID

-151 LDLIEFLVI
+151 LDQIEFLVI

-233 VATPGRLIDFV
+233 VANR
-244 EQKEVWL
+244 
-251 DLIEFLVIDEADRLL
+251 
-266 DMGFIPSVKRIVR
+266 
-279 FSPRKEQR
+279 
-287 QTLMFS
+287 
-293 ATFSYDV
+293 
-300 LNLAQQWLF
+300 
-309 EPVTVEIEP
+309 
-318 EKKTNADVEQRVYM
+318 
-332 VAKADKYKLLQDI
+332 DKYKLLQEI

-353 VMIFANRRDQVRK
+353 VMIFANRRDQVRR

-406 ATDVAGRGIHVD
+406 ATDVAGRGIHID
-418 GVSHVVN
+418 NVSHVIN

-442 GRAGTRGVSI
+442 GRAGAQGVSI

-462 LPEIE
+462 LPAIE
-467 KAIGQKLPLTRLEG
+467 KAIGQKLPLTRLDG

>member
-1 MSSGFETLNLHPNL
+1 MSSGFETLNLHPQL
-15 KKAID
+15 KQAID
-20 ALGFTSMTPIQQ
+20 ALGFKEMTPIQE
-32 KVLKFTLAGHDAIG
+32 KVLKYTLAGHDAIG

-55 AAFLISVINDL
+55 AAFLVSIINDL
-66 LNNPVK
+66 LHKPI
-72 EQRYRGEP
+72 QTPRFRGEP

-92 LQIESDALELTKY
+92 IQIENDAKDLTKFSG
-105 TDLSVV
+105 LNVV

-119 DKQKAQLDKAPV
+119 DKQRKLLDQGYA
-131 DIMVATPGRLID
+131 DIIVATPGRLID
-143 FVEQKEVW
+143 FTEQKEIW
-151 LDLIEFLVI
+151 LDQIEFLVI

-228 QRVYM
+228 QRVY
-233 VATPGRLIDFV
+233 VVGKSD
-244 EQKEVWL
+244 KY
-251 DLIEFLVIDEADRLL
+251 RLL
-266 DMGFIPSVKRIVR
+266 
-279 FSPRKEQR
+279 E
-287 QTLMFS
+287 
-293 ATFSYDV
+293 
-300 LNLAQQWLF
+300 
-309 EPVTVEIEP
+309 E
-318 EKKTNADVEQRVYM
+318 
-332 VAKADKYKLLQDI
+332 I

-366 LYDHLKKDGYK
+366 LYDHLKRDNYK

-382 GEIAQDKRLK
+382 GEIAQDKRIK
-392 MLDQFKNGK
+392 MLDQFKNGQ

-418 GVSHVVN
+418 GVSHVIN

-442 GRAGTRGVSI
+442 GRAGSRGVSI
-452 SFLSEDDAFY
+452 SFLSEDDAYY

-467 KAIGQKLPLTRLEG
+467 KAIGQKIPLTRLDG

>member
-15 KKAID
+15 KQAID
-20 ALGFTSMTPIQQ
+20 ALGFSSMTPIQE

-55 AAFLISVINDL
+55 AAFLVSIINDL
-66 LNNPVK
+66 LNNPVQ

-92 LQIESDALELTKY
+92 LQIESDAHELTKFS
-105 TDLSVV
+105 DLSVV
-111 TLVGGVDF
+111 TLLGGVDF

-151 LDLIEFLVI
+151 LD
-160 DEADRLLDM
+160 
-169 GFIPSVKR
+169 
-177 IVRFSPRKEQRQT
+177 Q
-190 LMFSA
+190 
-195 TFSYDV
+195 
-201 LNLAQQ
+201 
-207 WLFEPVTVE
+207 
-216 IEPEK
+216 
-221 KTNADVE
+221 
-228 QRVYM
+228 
-233 VATPGRLIDFV
+233 
-244 EQKEVWL
+244 
-251 DLIEFLVIDEADRLL
+251 IEFLVIDEADRLL

-366 LYDHLKKDGYK
+366 LYDHLKRDNYK

>member
-1 MSSGFETLNLHPNL
+1 MSSGFETLNLHPQL
-15 KKAID
+15 KQAID
-20 ALGFTSMTPIQQ
+20 ALGFKEMTPIQQ

-66 LNNPVK
+66 LNNPIQG
-72 EQRYRGEP
+72 QRYRGEP
-80 RALILAPTRELA
+80 RALVLAPTRELA
-92 LQIESDALELTKY
+92 LQIESDAKDLTKF
-105 TDLSVV
+105 TDLNVV
-111 TLVGGVDF
+111 TLLGGVDF
-119 DKQKAQLDKAPV
+119 DKQKSQLNKNFV
-131 DIMVATPGRLID
+131 DIIVATPGRLID

-151 LDLIEFLVI
+151 LDQIEFLVI

-177 IVRFSPRKEQRQT
+177 IVR
-190 LMFSA
+190 
-195 TFSYDV
+195 Y
-201 LNLAQQ
+201 
-207 WLFEPVTVE
+207 
-216 IEPEK
+216 
-221 KTNADVE
+221 
-228 QRVYM
+228 
-233 VATPGRLIDFV
+233 
-244 EQKEVWL
+244 
-251 DLIEFLVIDEADRLL
+251 
-266 DMGFIPSVKRIVR
+266 
-279 FSPRKEQR
+279 SPRKEQR

-332 VAKADKYKLLQDI
+332 VAKTDKYKLLEEI

-366 LYDHLKKDGYK
+366 LYDHLKRDDYK

-467 KAIGQKLPLTRLEG
+467 KAIGQKLPLTRLDG

>member
-1 MSSGFETLNLHPNL
+1 MSSGFETLNLHPQL
-15 KKAID
+15 KQAID
-20 ALGFTSMTPIQQ
+20 ALGFKEMTPIQQ
-32 KVLKFTLAGHDAIG
+32 KVLKYTLAGHDAIG

-55 AAFLISVINDL
+55 AAFLVSIINDL
-66 LNNPVK
+66 LQNPVK
-72 EQRYRGEP
+72 SQRFRGEP

-92 LQIESDALELTKY
+92 IQIESDARELTKFS
-105 TDLSVV
+105 DLNVL

-119 DKQKAQLDKAPV
+119 DKQKKQLDKSFV
-131 DIMVATPGRLID
+131 DILVATPGRLID
-143 FVEQKEVW
+143 FTEQKEVW
-151 LDLIEFLVI
+151 LDQIEFLVI

-177 IVRFSPRKEQRQT
+177 IVRYSPRKEQRQT

-207 WLFEPVTVE
+207 WLFNPVTVE

-221 KTNADVE
+221 KTNQDVE
-228 QRVYM
+228 QRIYV
-233 VATPGRLIDFV
+233 V
-244 EQKEVWL
+244 EKK
-251 DLIEFLVIDEADRLL
+251 DKYRLL
-266 DMGFIPSVKRIVR
+266 R
-279 FSPRKEQR
+279 
-287 QTLMFS
+287 
-293 ATFSYDV
+293 
-300 LNLAQQWLF
+300 
-309 EPVTVEIEP
+309 EI
-318 EKKTNADVEQRVYM
+318 
-332 VAKADKYKLLQDI
+332 LS
-345 LRDEPIEK
+345 DEPIEK

-366 LYDHLKKDGYK
+366 LYDHLKSDGYK

-392 MLDQFKNGK
+392 MLDQFKNGQ

-442 GRAGTRGVSI
+442 GRAGTQGVSI

-467 KAIGQKLPLTRLEG
+467 KAIGQKLPLTRLDG